1 MEEVRQG
8 AQPAQGSHVHPDY
21 LPPGTEVNGF
31 RLVHHANSGGYGSVW
46 LAESVHCPGQHY
58 ALKFSLGSPGDL
70 RRADERAAREVMLLL
85 QAAHP
90 NILCVLAHGRWRDP
104 DSGTRYLV
112 MPWVEGATLLKWT
125 RQHNP
130 PLRKLV
136 RMVQTVARAL
146 QAAHEARVVHRDV
159 KPSNVLV
166 READGEPFLGDFG
179 AGDAEGAPALT
190 QPGLPPG
197 TAAYRSPEAWAF
209 ARRAQS
215 VPYPF
220 QPADDW
226 YALGVTL
233 YVLLTQVMPFP
244 EKLEG
249 KSFDD
254 WVRRR
259 HPVPPRLL
267 NARVPRALCD
277 VVMRLLAKQPRQ
289 RYRDGYALCGAL
301 ERALESR
308 GSWGAAVYPF
318 QATPPAAVKQPS
330 GPEGAA
336 AQEPVRAP
344 FDEQPESPSEK
355 QREEVARRRD
365 ELLLKQPR
373 AWPISRRQ
381 VAVAATWALLAVLA
395 WPLWQR
401 LSARSGHGQTAGAP
415 ATTVPLP
422 APVTPE
428 SAPPFCP
435 PMATSPWEQSPRETG
450 SPLSAL
456 AFIDPPLW
464 KDDAPVTTLFPLAR
478 STLATLSTIALTA
491 CPAVPVRPEPPTCSQ
506 AAIEAMDKLGILTGD
521 VYTSALR
528 AEWLDAV
535 TDEPV
540 ELVPGPIVSGI
551 RSDPSDPY
559 PVPEG
564 TRLFGRVFPSPG
576 REVIIRYTELQIP
589 PGGRVPICA
598 IAREAWKAPGSPEEF
613 VAKSNFAKVEWVLAF
628 PK

>member
-1 MEEVRQG
+1 MKEVGEG
-8 AQPAQGSHVHPDY
+8 ALTAQGSHVLPDY

-31 RLVHHANSGGYGSVW
+31 RLVRHANSGGYGSVW

-58 ALKFSLGSPGDL
+58 ALKFSLGPPGDP
-70 RRADERAAREVMLLL
+70 RKADERAEREVLLLL

-104 DSGTRYLV
+104 NMGTRYLV

-130 PLRKLV
+130 PLRRLV

-179 AGDAEGAPALT
+179 AGDAAGAPSLT

-197 TAAYRSPEAWAF
+197 TSAYRSPEAWAF

-215 VPYPF
+215 APYPF
-220 QPADDW
+220 QAADDW

-233 YVLLTQVMPFP
+233 YVLLTQVVPFP

-249 KSFDD
+249 KSFDN

-259 HPVPPRLL
+259 HPVPPHLL
-267 NARVPRALCD
+267 NTRVPRPLSHA
-277 VVMRLLAKQPRQ
+277 VMRLLAKQPHQ
-289 RYRDGYALCGAL
+289 RYRDGYALCRAL

-308 GSWGAAVYPF
+308 DAWDGAVYPLL
-318 QATPPAAVKQPS
+318 
-330 GPEGAA
+330 EGAG
-336 AQEPVRAP
+336 AQEPVGAP
-344 FDEQPESPSEK
+344 FGEQPESPSEK
-355 QREEVARRRD
+355 QREQVAHRRD
-365 ELLLKQPR
+365 ELLPLQPR
-373 AWPISRRQ
+373 AWPVSRRQ
-381 VAVAATWALLAVLA
+381 VAVATTVALLGVLA

-401 LSARSGHGQTAGAP
+401 RGVRSDHGQTEGAP
-415 ATTVPLP
+415 ATPVPLP

-435 PMATSPWEQSPRETG
+435 PAATSSWEPFPTGTG
-450 SPLSAL
+450 SPSSPL

-464 KDDAPVTTLFPLAR
+464 KDDTPVNTLSPLAR
-478 STLATLSTIALTA
+478 STLAMLSTAALTA
-491 CPAVPVRPEPPTCSQ
+491 CPAVPARPELPTCTHE
-506 AAIEAMDKLGILTGD
+506 AIEAMDKLGISIGE
-521 VYTSALR
+521 VYVTSLR
-528 AEWLDAV
+528 AEYLES
-535 TDEPV
+535 DEPI
-540 ELVPGPIVSGI
+540 ELLPGPIVSGV
-551 RSDPSDPY
+551 RSNPDNPY
-559 PVPEG
+559 PIPEG
-564 TRLFGRVFPSPG
+564 TRLFGRVLPSPG
-576 REVIIRYTELQIP
+576 EEILIRYTELQIP
-589 PGGRVPICA
+589 PGAPVPICA
-598 IAREAWKAPGSPEEF
+598 IAREAWKASGTSEEF
-613 VAKSNFAKVEWVLAF
+613 VSIGNFAKVEWVFAF